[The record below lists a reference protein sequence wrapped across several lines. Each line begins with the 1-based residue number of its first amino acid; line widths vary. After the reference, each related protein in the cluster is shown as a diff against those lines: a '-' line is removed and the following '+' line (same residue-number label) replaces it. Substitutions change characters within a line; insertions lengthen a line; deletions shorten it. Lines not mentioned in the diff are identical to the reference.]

1 MLQQVSI
8 SVLFSN
14 NSKTPQGKN
23 HGIFSP
29 SRCEDAIKS
38 VLLPSLFSQTSE
50 LGTDKGT
57 LTGFLFCFDLLLLL
71 LFALQNLI
79 LLFLTNFVSLISAF
93 YFCNSQ
99 IMILKN
105 IMPFIID
112 CFHFLSL
119 AISK

>member
-57 LTGFLFCFDLLLLL
+57 LTGFLFCFD
-71 LFALQNLI
+71 F
-79 LLFLTNFVSLISAF
+79 FVVVVVCLAESH
-93 YFCNSQ
+93 NSFP
-99 IMILKN
+99 N
-105 IMPFIID
+105 
-112 CFHFLSL
+112 
-119 AISK
+119 